1 MDKKELRKE
10 ILSKRSLLSAED
22 VKKMSTIIC
31 SNVIQEDI
39 YAKAHNL
46 CLYIPV
52 RNEVDACLL
61 IDDARMRGKRIW
73 LPKVDGTEMDFYLY
87 EKDTELISGAYNIP
101 EPVSE
106 VALKPDENTLVIM
119 PGAVFSR
126 KGDRIG
132 YGGGYYDRYLE
143 KHPACKTIA
152 LCYDFQIKEEIP
164 TELHDIRPDQIII
177 NSGKVY

>member
-10 ILSKRSLLSAED
+10 ILQKRSLLSAED
-22 VKKMSTIIC
+22 VKKLSTIIC
-31 SNVIQEDI
+31 SNVIEDDI

-46 CLYIPV
+46 CLYMPV

-73 LPKVDGTEMDFYLY
+73 LPKVDGTDMDFYLY
-87 EKDTELISGAYNIP
+87 EDGDILKPGAYGIP

-106 VALKPDENTLVIM
+106 VVLRPDENTLVIM
-119 PGAVFSR
+119 PGAVFS
-126 KGDRIG
+126 KAGDRIG

-143 KHPACKTIA
+143 DHAVCKTIA
-152 LCYDFQIKEEIP
+152 LCYSLQVKDEIP
-164 TELHDIRPDQIII
+164 AEPHDIRPDRIICDEGRI
-177 NSGKVY
+177 L

>member
-101 EPVSE
+101 
-106 VALKPDENTLVIM
+106 
-119 PGAVFSR
+119 
-126 KGDRIG
+126 
-132 YGGGYYDRYLE
+132 
-143 KHPACKTIA
+143 
-152 LCYDFQIKEEIP
+152 
-164 TELHDIRPDQIII
+164 
-177 NSGKVY
+177 